1 MPCALHGHDE
11 YDLALP
17 SDSVREIAPAAAPTL
32 NSEPVA
38 PSMDGWIDTA
48 TEAVYSAVIEPNIDL
63 TRHESRVA
71 KLPAPSPTTGSEPP
85 APIPVESDWV
95 PIMEF
100 TSADIF
106 QHSPFG
112 DILNSLR
119 SLSLSG
125 ESWPNYVRQ
134 DWDADDEEIRRPPTT
149 HLVATVDNLTDM
161 LDFDSE
167 DIDGMDDDAGDE
179 EEPLPTGHWTATSSY
194 DIYMVDTPKE
204 GNGDETVEDD
214 PSKKQPKRRRQRRRS
229 KSRQSKSGDI
239 GTGDNSTPDIAEDN
253 NNPL

>member
-1 MPCALHGHDE
+1 MA
-11 YDLALP
+11 
-17 SDSVREIAPAAAPTL
+17 
-32 NSEPVA
+32 
-38 PSMDGWIDTA
+38 
-48 TEAVYSAVIEPNIDL
+48 IEPNIDL
-63 TRHESRVA
+63 TLHESRVV
-71 KLPAPSPTTGSEPP
+71 KLPDPSPATDSEPH
-85 APIPVESDWV
+85 APIPVESDWT

-125 ESWPNYVRQ
+125 ESWPNYAWQ

-149 HLVATVDNLTDM
+149 HLIATVDDLTDM
-161 LDFDSE
+161 LDYDSE

-204 GNGDETVEDD
+204 GNGDETPEHD
-214 PSKKQPKRRRQRRRS
+214 PSKKQPKRRRQLHRS
-229 KSRQSKSGDI
+229 KSRQSKSVD
-239 GTGDNSTPDIAEDN
+239 TDT
-253 NNPL
+253 